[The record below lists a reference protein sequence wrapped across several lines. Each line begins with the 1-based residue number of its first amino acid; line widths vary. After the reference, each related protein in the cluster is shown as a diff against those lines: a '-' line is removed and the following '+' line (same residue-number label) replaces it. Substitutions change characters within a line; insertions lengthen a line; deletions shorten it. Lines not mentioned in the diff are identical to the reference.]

1 MNMYIERS
9 YRTDQGEFGTKRIIQ
24 FGRCDGSQET
34 IAAVE
39 NGVTTSYELI
49 QWPNARGVTLK
60 ALDGIVPSVVE
71 IAPPT
76 MSGRKYSCVKI
87 GAKVTPFAALQP
99 GGVFEGSTVL
109 EYEIIWQQVGAV
121 P

>member
-1 MNMYIERS
+1 MYVERS
-9 YRTDQGEFGTKRIIQ
+9 YRIEQGEFGTKRIIQ

-34 IAAVE
+34 I
-39 NGVTTSYELI
+39 GVIESALTTAYELI

-60 ALDGIVPSVVE
+60 ALDGIQPHIEE

-76 MSGRKYSCVKI
+76 MAGRKYTCVKV
-87 GAKVTPFAALQP
+87 GAKATPLAAIQP
-99 GGVFEGSTVL
+99 GGVFNGSTVL
-109 EYEIIWQQVGAV
+109 EYELIWQQVGSV